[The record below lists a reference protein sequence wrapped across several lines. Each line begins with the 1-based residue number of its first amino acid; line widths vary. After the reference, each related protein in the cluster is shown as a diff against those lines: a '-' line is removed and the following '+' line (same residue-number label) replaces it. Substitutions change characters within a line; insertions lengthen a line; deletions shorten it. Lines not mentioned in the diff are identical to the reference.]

1 MLDLSTKL
9 PRPKDTAEEIVR
21 YSLKRCTITG
31 PCDHTQSISK
41 QIVGGLT
48 KYIKQATP
56 CYIKNVSDAKMF
68 NRLSYQKQLIV
79 PAAKQ
84 TEVNNHITVSVHP
97 SVHAHLVT
105 ISIGN
110 IIYQFISL
118 HVVIRQLFQGGWAE
132 QLLCLLHIQCKFN
145 ATVCQLW
152 ALLMATLLCWLLTL
166 GFCVTGMH

>member
-56 CYIKNVSDAKMF
+56 CYVKNVSDAKMF

-97 SVHAHLVT
+97 SVHTHLVT
-105 ISIGN
+105 ISIGR
-110 IIYQFISL
+110 IVTFYQCISL

-132 QLLCLLHIQCKFN
+132 QLLCLLHIQCKFD

-152 ALLMATLLCWLLTL
+152 ALLTATLLWL
-166 GFCVTGMH
+166 GFCVTRMH